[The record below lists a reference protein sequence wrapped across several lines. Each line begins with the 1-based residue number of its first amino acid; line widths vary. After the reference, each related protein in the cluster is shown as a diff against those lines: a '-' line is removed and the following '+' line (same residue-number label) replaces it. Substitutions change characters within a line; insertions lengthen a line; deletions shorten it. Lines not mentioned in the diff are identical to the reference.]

1 MFKFVVKYLG
11 FLKQVP
17 LLPHLF
23 DSHLKLWL
31 LLTNHEIMD
40 CLDDLETE
48 VLTWD
53 GTSVS
58 LHKFGG
64 IQFNC
69 KGKEI
74 GHVHSNGLLDILFN
88 RSTKQT
94 LLRGGR
100 ISNHHV
106 FKNTGWISFYIRKK
120 ADNEYAKKLLRMAY
134 LKIQ

>member
-1 MFKFVVKYLG
+1 VFKFVVKYLG

-17 LLPHLF
+17 FLPHLF
-23 DSHLKLWL
+23 DGHLKLWL

-53 GTSVS
+53 GTSAS

-74 GHVHSNGLLDILFN
+74 GHVHSNGILDILFT
-88 RSTKQT
+88 RRTKQT
-94 LLRGGR
+94 LLQEGR

>member
-1 MFKFVVKYLG
+1 MFNFVVRYLG
-11 FLKQVP
+11 FLKRVP

-23 DSHLKLWL
+23 DSQLKLWL
-31 LLTNHEIMD
+31 LLTNNEIMD
-40 CLDDLETE
+40 CLDDLEAE
-48 VLTWD
+48 VLAWY

-74 GHVHSNGLLDILFN
+74 GHVHSNGILDILFT
-88 RSTKQT
+88 RSIKQA
-94 LLRGGR
+94 LIDEGR
-100 ISNHHV
+100 ISDHHV

-120 ADNEYAKKLLRMAY
+120 ADYEYAKKLLHMAY